1 MKDLRLVF
9 NNVDGEECDITLPM
23 EKWIADWWFD
33 CNYVPENDAEIY
45 IAELDGENIFTN
57 TSITHREFR
66 EDIAYRYKWDEL
78 YDDYMGDVEIG
89 KVKDRRDA
97 FEFWLIKNVDE
108 EKLYSICV
116 DK

>member
-1 MKDLRLVF
+1 
-9 NNVDGEECDITLPM
+9 M

-33 CNYVPENDAEIY
+33 CEYVPENDAEIFVV
-45 IAELDGENIFTN
+45 ELDGENIFTN

-78 YDDYMGDVEIG
+78 YDDYMGDVEAG
-89 KVKDRRDA
+89 KAKDRRDA

-116 DK
+116 DE